1 MPERVAES
9 IEEIARPNRDDQQE
23 KPQIHAD
30 PALRRPRLIRNTP
43 VGVVAAIVLVVAVAA
58 GWTVFW
64 ALGLTA
70 VSGRPGLSFAA
81 RLPIRLLA
89 ADVVAAI
96 VGGLLAWAFRPI
108 QTLRRGTRTWLT
120 LARRRSPR
128 LPLFGSLTAAVVIGV
143 ALAAL
148 ASWYISGK
156 VFEDAGTSSGAD
168 VLRAALPAIVGATIA
183 VALDV
188 VYRRQKDS
196 ERAQFAQRFGAAST
210 QLGDSDTAVR
220 IAGVYA
226 MAATA
231 DESPVFARR
240 QQCIDVLCGYL
251 RLPYEP
257 DSGSNHL
264 SEFVSTTTW
273 SATPPATNIE
283 ETRRQAVRQND
294 REVRETIVRVLA
306 QRLQSSADTSWSA
319 NDFDLTGVLFE
330 DAWFAGARFSGRHAW
345 FDGAVFTGP
354 NTSFEDVEF
363 NAEVVSFDGASFE
376 SGAAFAG
383 ATFRARTASF
393 DGATFTGSETSF
405 DDARF
410 AGEYVSFRRVG
421 FAGETTSFGSAA
433 FKCLRASFESPAE
446 WKNVEFDWDNPSSG
460 TQPAIPRC
468 ITPRPWPP
476 YLVAKEQDDGQDG

>member
-1 MPERVAES
+1 VIMPERVADA
-9 IEEIARPNRDDQQE
+9 IEEIARPHRDDQQE
-23 KPQIHAD
+23 KPQIQAD
-30 PALRRPRLIRNTP
+30 PALLRPRLIRNTP
-43 VGVVAAIVLVVAVAA
+43 VALVAAILVVAAVAA
-58 GWTVFW
+58 GWALFW

-70 VSGRPGLSFAA
+70 VSERPGLSFAG
-81 RLPIRLLA
+81 RLPIR
-89 ADVVAAI
+89 VVAAAVVAII
-96 VGGLLAWAFRPI
+96 VGGLLAWAFRPL
-108 QTLRRGTRTWLT
+108 QTLRRGTRTWAT
-120 LARRRSPR
+120 MVRRRSPR
-128 LPLFGSLTAAVVIGV
+128 VPLFGSLTAAVVIGV
-143 ALAAL
+143 GLAAL
-148 ASWYISGK
+148 ATWLTNGTA
-156 VFEDAGTSSGAD
+156 FEPTADAG
-168 VLRAALPAIVGATIA
+168 VLKAALPAIVAAVIA
-183 VALDV
+183 VGLV
-188 VYRRQKDS
+188 LMYRRQKDS
-196 ERAQFAQRFGAAST
+196 ERAQFAQRFGAASS
-210 QLGDSDTAVR
+210 QLGSSDTAVR

-226 MAATA
+226 MAAAA

-306 QRLQSSADTSWSA
+306 QRLKRSADTSWSA
-319 NDFDLTGVLFE
+319 NDFDFTGVLFE
-330 DAWFAGARFSGRHAW
+330 DAWFAGARFGGRHVW

-354 NTSFEDVEF
+354 NTSFEDVDF
-363 NAEVVSFDGASFE
+363 DAEVVSFDGATFE
-376 SGAAFAG
+376 SDAAFAG
-383 ATFRARTASF
+383 AAFRARTASF
-393 DGATFTGSETSF
+393 DGATFSGNETSF
-405 DDARF
+405 DDVRF
-410 AGEYVSFRRVG
+410 AGEYVSFRRASFSG
-421 FAGETTSFGSAA
+421 STTTFGSAT

-476 YLVAKEQDDGQDG
+476 YLAAKDQDDGQDS

>member
-23 KPQIHAD
+23 KPQIQAD
-30 PALRRPRLIRNTP
+30 PALRRPRLLRTTP
-43 VGVVAAIVLVVAVAA
+43 TAVVAVIAVAAAVVA
-58 GWTVFW
+58 GWAVFW
-64 ALGLTA
+64 GLGLPA
-70 VSGRPGLSFAA
+70 VSARPALSVAG
-81 RLPIRLLA
+81 RLPVRLVA
-89 ADVVAAI
+89 AAVVAVLI
-96 VGGLLAWAFRPI
+96 GGLLAWAFRPA
-108 QTLRRGTRTWLT
+108 QTLRRAARTWLMA
-120 LARRRSPR
+120 ARRRSPR
-128 LPLFGSLTAAVVIGV
+128 IPLSGAVTAAVVIGV

-148 ASWYISGK
+148 ASWITSG
-156 VFEDAGTSSGAD
+156 VAFQPGAPATD
-168 VLRAALPAIVGATIA
+168 VVKAALPAIVGALIA
-183 VALDV
+183 VGLVV
-188 VYRRQKDS
+188 VYRRQKDV

-210 QLGDSDTAVR
+210 QLGDADTAVR

-226 MAATA
+226 MAAAA

-257 DSGSNHL
+257 DSGSNNL

-273 SATPPATNIE
+273 SAQPPAVNIE
-283 ETRRQAVRQND
+283 ETRRQSVRQND
-294 REVRETIVRVLA
+294 REVRDTIIRVLA
-306 QRLQSSADTSWSA
+306 QRLSRGADTSWSG

-330 DAWFAGARFSGRHAW
+330 DAWFAGARFSGRHVW
-345 FDGAVFTGP
+345 FDGAVFNGP
-354 NTSFEDVEF
+354 NISFEDVQF
-363 NAEVVSFDGASFE
+363 NARVVSFDGASFE
-376 SGAAFAG
+376 SDAAFAG
-383 ATFRARTASF
+383 ATFRARSTSF
-393 DGATFTGSETSF
+393 DGATFSGKVTSF
-405 DDARF
+405 DEARF

-421 FAGETTSFGSAA
+421 FASETTSFGKGV

-476 YLVAKEQDDGQDG
+476 YLVQPDEDDKQSD